1 MSDYGADPAPDLD
14 RIRQVA
20 FGYALAPEK
29 KLKVDQF
36 STLTSLKVYHCVQ
49 RIGSTSIRFL
59 VDPALLPHT

>member
-1 MSDYGADPAPDLD
+1 MSDYGADAVPDLD

-20 FGYALAPEK
+20 FGYGLAPEP

-49 RIGSTSIRFL
+49 RFRSTSIRFL
-59 VDPALLPHT
+59 VDPAQLPHT